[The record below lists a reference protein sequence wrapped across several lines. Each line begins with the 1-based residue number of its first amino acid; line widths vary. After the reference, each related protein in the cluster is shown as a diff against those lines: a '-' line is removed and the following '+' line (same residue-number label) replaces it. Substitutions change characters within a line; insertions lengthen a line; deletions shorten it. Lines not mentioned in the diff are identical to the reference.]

1 MENKVVVVFSGYNPR
16 AVITFL
22 RTLCINYV
30 SFVIVAKSEK
40 DIIFKTVYRK
50 NVIWIR
56 QNEALELGEILECFR
71 YIKDL
76 FNTEKLFIAPSTEAL
91 NRFLLLEREI
101 FEEIGCEI
109 PLISKALYEEISD
122 KYSFCK
128 LCKQEGVDVPEE
140 ISREDVL
147 GRFPVVIKPKAY
159 QSIVCGRGYNASP
172 AIIRNQQEL
181 NAFLAENRED
191 EYYFQ
196 EFLEGESFYLL
207 YYFRKNGEIK
217 KLSQKNLMQQPGGK
231 SILAAEFSEI
241 HLTDISAKYEM
252 MLKQKGFIGL
262 IMIEV
267 RKSNGRYYMIEANPR
282 FWGPSQLFVNAGE
295 NLFIYFLADYGL
307 VEEPEEPVMVNYSAK
322 YYWKGGIAE
331 TYKEGKAPVM
341 LSSNIHVEDFEPY
354 DIYWQADTMPLFIE
368 EL

>member
-1 MENKVVVVFSGYNPR
+1 MVVIFSGYNSR
-16 AVITFL
+16 AVISFL
-22 RTLCINYV
+22 RTLCMNRV
-30 SFVIVAKSEK
+30 SFVIVAKSEE
-40 DIIFKTVYRK
+40 DIIFKTIYGK
-50 NVIWIR
+50 NVIWTR
-56 QNEALELGEILECFR
+56 KDAALELGEFLECFS
-71 YIKDL
+71 YIKSL
-76 FNTEKLFIAPSTEAL
+76 FHVKKLFIAPSTEAL
-91 NRFLLLEREI
+91 NRFLLLNREVL
-101 FEEIGCEI
+101 ETVGCEI
-109 PLISKALYEEISD
+109 PLVSKILYEEISD
-122 KYSFCK
+122 KYSFYK
-128 LCKQEGVDVPEE
+128 LCKQEGFDVPEE
-140 ISREDVL
+140 INREDVSS
-147 GRFPVVIKPKAY
+147 RFPVVIKPKTY
-159 QSIVCGRGYNASP
+159 QSIMCVGMYNSSP

-262 IMIEV
+262 IMVEV

-295 NLFIYFLADYGL
+295 NLFIYLLADYGL
-307 VEEPEEPVMVNYSAK
+307 VKEPEEPVIVDYSAK